1 RWAPARWRRG
11 PASSVRWRLEVDDDG
26 HVIGGAFPF
35 AFIPVDPH
43 PADPLGSGGR
53 GEREIDP
60 HPVVAAARQRLVTP
74 VRALGGGAPAKTSIS
89 HTSSSNGATF
99 QSPTNN
105 VGSPAHS
112 RAASASAPSHASL

>member
-1 RWAPARWRRG
+1 SPIRWAPARWRRG

-35 AFIPVDPH
+35 AFLPVDPH

-60 HPVVAAARQRLVTP
+60 HPVVAGERQPLVIPVRVLARREPAAHLLVTGGFDLRERRP
-74 VRALGGGAPAKTSIS
+74 LRGGHVRGTGEDLDIP
-89 HTSSSNGATF
+89 
-99 QSPTNN
+99 
-105 VGSPAHS
+105 
-112 RAASASAPSHASL
+112 